1 MDTSRTYWTAH
12 LEAIRTE
19 DITTAAY
26 ARREGLEPQVLYR
39 WRNRLK
45 EEDADTQRT
54 ISAPATRQFI
64 PVRLRD
70 SDETVRCTLV
80 IAPGVRLELAQLP
93 APEWLARLGAA
104 VGEQV
109 R

>member
-1 MDTSRTYWTAH
+1 MDARRTYWAAH

-19 DITTAAY
+19 GIETATY

-45 EEDADTQRT
+45 KEDTGPQRT
-54 ISAPATRQFI
+54 VSAPTTRQFI
-64 PVRLRD
+64 PVQLRD
-70 SDETVRCTLV
+70 SEEAVRCTLV

-104 VGEQV
+104 VGQQV

>member
-1 MDTSRTYWTAH
+1 MDTSRTYWAAH

-19 DITTAAY
+19 GITTATY

-45 EEDADTQRT
+45 ENAGSQRT
-54 ISAPATRQFI
+54 VSAPATRQFI
-64 PVRLRD
+64 PVQLCD
-70 SDETVRCTLV
+70 SEQAVRCTLV

-104 VGEQV
+104 VGQQV